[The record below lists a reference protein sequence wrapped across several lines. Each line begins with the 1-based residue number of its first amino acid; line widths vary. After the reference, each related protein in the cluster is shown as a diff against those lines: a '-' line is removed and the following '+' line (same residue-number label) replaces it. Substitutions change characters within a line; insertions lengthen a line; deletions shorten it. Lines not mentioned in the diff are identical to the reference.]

1 MAKKSIS
8 ELLKQRIKE
17 EKINRNTQD
26 QTANLS
32 REQFK
37 QTRVA
42 LYPDVQPVRKSN
54 TNNTRYTRDTTAPTY
69 SVRDDMRDDG
79 DSLVNKYATK
89 TDYKGDKNPYYTAV
103 NAPKQTYNSYG
114 PLGADITAA
123 KQRSENKK
131 YLDLTQTEA
140 RQYNYLFGKY
150 GRKAAEDYINN
161 APLRKAQRDAD
172 FETDVDKM
180 MGSETRD
187 NYTKLQT
194 TARNDINNPYVK
206 ATRLADNYFSKPN
219 TSKTEMDE
227 QVKNWMTYTTMTDD
241 EKNRYNYLYA
251 KQGRKAAEK
260 YHKSIVNKIELRNAE
275 DFYKNAHKGSVFDNP
290 VMNTA
295 GQIYGGIEGGIA
307 DSTIGVANW
316 LTGNKNPRRKS
327 YAELA
332 AQVKRSD
339 PENTKAENLAYD
351 IGGGIGN
358 MLPSIALTQGASGLG
373 LGAELAGK
381 AGQVAF
387 GLQAGGRGYNEA
399 IEQGYNSDQA
409 NKFALQQSI
418 DEYVTGRL
426 LNGVNAYG
434 GGHLRKWLGN
444 TRIAQAAADGVK
456 GFVSSP
462 YHKEMVG
469 KAMQVLGDM
478 GSEAAQEF
486 LQNYTEKVSRNLILN
501 ENNKITLADPEAW
514 YSALVGGLTAG
525 VMNVPG
531 YVLNRRTTNN
541 MGNITPGELADMTS
555 KLPAERQGFLTDEGY
570 EAANKARVLSDEV
583 GVRANKGLMNSQ
595 YRKGLA
601 MQYLTEATADL
612 NDDYIP
618 PAMPDVQANKQAK
631 TTPINPLNTMQVQ
644 NANVENTN
652 INDQIER
659 LARSQGIRVS
669 SIQERAK
676 QFGQDTAKTYIQNF
690 DRQGTVP
697 VFAYDEGFKAAY
709 NAGRYGG
716 KLTNIDTPSYHML
729 NIQQQEAAYEAG
741 VKDRAFSLKENEYV
755 QGTEKQGGLTE
766 TSRPE
771 LEHLNK
777 FLNKTGELTGLNFK
791 VVDRLPYDANGMYN
805 RKSGT
810 VSISLNAENI
820 NAAVAHEVSHF
831 IKDYSPEHYAKFQ
844 DMAVNALAK
853 NKNTSFE
860 ELVAEY
866 AARYAKTGTA
876 TTREAIIDEITNDST
891 AHFLNDE
898 KFINEFIKEDKTLPT
913 KIIDFF
919 NDVIEA
925 INGLISKVTNNKAAN
940 ALRENKKAYEKAREM
955 WLTGLD
961 RAGIDYKAGKEVVN
975 SGEKLFSIK
984 TDSNGEQV
992 AVINTKTFSKN
1003 TKDLKASIA
1012 QLIKQHIGDYY
1023 TIIKNGSKIYI
1034 GNDFPGEYTYSKT
1047 AQNLRKS
1054 NMAIKGNIAHNMEDM
1069 IKIATNETWEANKK
1083 AKHAVDAK
1091 NGWYR
1096 YDSKVALPVLD
1107 GQKNI
1112 VSYQIYDV
1120 ELLVRHDN
1128 NGKKYLY
1135 DVMNIKKSTAT
1146 LLPPAKQ
1153 VSNKNAAM
1161 LSNESITQAG
1171 QGVNDNFLS
1180 LKLNSNIN
1188 TKKLLSQNEKLRNAN
1203 AELKRQLKLTKN
1215 YVPNMDTISQISDSL
1230 LQSTDSTY
1238 SKEDLNK
1245 NLEKI
1250 YKYIGTHKGDF
1261 TGEVVEIAAS
1271 LSKDILNE
1279 SSEQSEVT
1287 DSEAFE
1293 MAQDIFAEYLTAR
1306 ANNSTFADKKK
1317 AELIKAKNIYAAKIK
1332 AVKESLK
1339 GKYTERIN
1347 KIKAKNLEQKEAAKE
1362 RQAVKKTGDM
1372 LLKQARM
1379 LAKMKGLQQFEE
1391 AKQALIGDLDLKSKN
1406 MTAKTRLNLTN
1417 LMGQVSDLKA
1427 NDPDFITSKG
1437 IEEKLARLN
1446 KKQIGDFSRAE
1457 MLELTQA
1464 IVELRHLQKTI
1475 NKTIG
1480 EGKQRAIAELGTGLI
1495 KQMKAVKG
1503 VKVGTIGA
1511 AINNFATSML
1521 DTKRAFNKLSGYQ
1534 DDSILKQLG
1543 DELNK
1548 GQLKESTFKMKAT
1561 QMFNEVVKDKD
1572 FVNSL
1577 KKQNIT
1583 IIDDSEKKTTISK
1596 AMRIA
1601 LYLHSLNQ
1609 DNLRHI
1615 ANGGVIVPNERLYK
1629 KGMYAE
1635 AYGQGATKIS
1645 LTPTQIKSITDSMT
1659 EQEKEFAK
1667 VAYKFFNETTKE
1679 AINETSTQ
1687 LDGYEKAIVD
1697 DYFPIKTDRNFNRI
1711 DVSGL
1716 IKNGTIEGMGMLKER
1731 VEAKNPVL
1739 LEDVTDVIM
1748 RQINNTAKYNG
1759 LAIPVRNFNKVYNF
1773 TSKGYESSVKKA
1785 ISDVWGFNAN
1795 RYIEKILSDIQ
1806 GGGKTQFS
1814 TIGKIRGKFASA
1826 TLGLNIGVAMKQAAS
1841 YPTAAARLGW
1851 APLAKALL
1859 KGGKNGHIL
1868 SGADVK
1874 LINKYTPLY
1883 WLRSQGNV
1891 NPEFGYIS
1899 QQSPTFNHGGIAEK
1913 AAGFFNWIQKA
1924 DLATVGRLWYAS
1936 EYYVNDKYQ
1945 NLKKGTEEYY
1955 KQVAEVF
1962 NEVVEETQPNYSTM
1976 QRPDILRSDSE
1987 LVRSLTMFMT
1997 QRLQNFGIL
2006 EDSYNELLAKKKQYK
2021 AEQNKENMEKLR
2033 QVQQRFRN
2041 AATSQVISSATISAM
2056 TILANLL
2063 LYRVKDYRDE
2073 NGDIAQ
2079 QKLIEQFTSGFLSS
2093 VLGNVVGGSEAFNA
2107 FEAIRTG
2114 NRPYDINVPAVQ
2126 AVNDL
2131 YSDSIKFGKELQKAF
2146 TGDTPL
2152 KEKAARLKASAIA
2165 LADSLSMVSGVP
2177 VRNTRKMIDGLIKH
2191 TQDIQSNEFGSFMR
2205 GNDLKPEMFYNRAF
2219 NRIYVE
2225 GDYNEFIKDY
2235 NRAVIREKNKE
2246 KVDREIKKRLQDT
2259 EEVHAIAQ
2267 SIIDGDTNKAKE
2279 IRESLESKGFRAKLA
2294 PLLTNAIKAEVEK
2307 IQSKVEKSEE
2317 SVEKKKEI
2325 SEDYDI
2331 SKTDNDLTEL
2341 KDEKLANWISKG
2353 GDTETYL
2360 LFKLKTKNVKAD
2372 TDENG
2377 KAIAGSKKKK
2387 IEEIINNMEISEDMK
2402 DLLYE
2407 EMNYK
2412 KKEPTEATKQEQV
2425 KNVDSLQSKID
2436 KLPPSDKKQYD
2447 KYISL
2452 GGTPELFIKHDPVI
2466 NEMRSDRDSNGK
2478 EIKAKKKKVI
2488 EYIDGLPISYEE
2500 KDKLY
2505 LTYYSNKTMPDWTR

>member
-17 EKINRNTQD
+17 EKINKNTQD

-42 LYPDVQPVRKSN
+42 MYPDVQPVRKNN

-79 DSLVNKYATK
+79 DNLVDKYATK

-103 NAPKQTYNSYG
+103 NAPKQTYHSYG
-114 PLGADITAA
+114 PLGADIAAA

-131 YLDLTQTEA
+131 YLALTQAEA

-172 FETDVDKM
+172 FESDVDKM

-194 TARNDINNPYVK
+194 SARNDINNPYVK
-206 ATRLADNYFSKPN
+206 ATRLADNYFSKSN
-219 TSKTEMDE
+219 ISKTEMDE

-275 DFYKNAHKGSVFDNP
+275 DFYKNAHKGSAFDNP

-307 DSTIGVANW
+307 DSTVGVANW

-444 TRIAQAAADGVK
+444 TKIAQAAADGVK

-525 VMNVPG
+525 VMNAPG

-541 MGNITPGELADMTS
+541 MGNVTPGELANMTS
-555 KLPAERQGFLTDEGY
+555 KLPTERQGFLTDEGY
-570 EAANKARVLSDEV
+570 EAANKVKALSNEI

-601 MQYLTEATADL
+601 MQYLTEATANL
-612 NDDYIP
+612 NDDYMP
-618 PAMPDVQANKQAK
+618 SVMPDVQANKQAE
-631 TTPINPLNTMQVQ
+631 TTPTSPLNTMQVQ
-644 NANVENTN
+644 NENAKNTN

-690 DRQGTVP
+690 DRQGAVP

-716 KLTNIDTPSYHML
+716 KLINIDTPSYHML

-741 VKDRAFSLKENEYV
+741 VKDRAFSLKGNEYV
-755 QGTEKQGGLTE
+755 QGIEKQGGLTE
-766 TSRPE
+766 TTRPE

-777 FLNKTGELTGLNFK
+777 FLNKTGELTGLNFR
-791 VVDRLPYDANGMYN
+791 VVDKLPYDANGMYN

-831 IKDYSPEHYAKFQ
+831 MKDYSPEHYAKFQ

-860 ELVAEY
+860 GLIAEY

-925 INGLISKVTNNKAAN
+925 INGLINKVTNNKAAN

-975 SGEKLFSIK
+975 SGEKALIQNVN
-984 TDSNGEQV
+984 TD
-992 AVINTKTFSKN
+992 
-1003 TKDLKASIA
+1003 
-1012 QLIKQHIGDYY
+1012 
-1023 TIIKNGSKIYI
+1023 
-1034 GNDFPGEYTYSKT
+1034 
-1047 AQNLRKS
+1047 
-1054 NMAIKGNIAHNMEDM
+1054 
-1069 IKIATNETWEANKK
+1069 
-1083 AKHAVDAK
+1083 
-1091 NGWYR
+1091 
-1096 YDSKVALPVLD
+1096 LP
-1107 GQKNI
+1107 
-1112 VSYQIYDV
+1112 
-1120 ELLVRHDN
+1120 
-1128 NGKKYLY
+1128 
-1135 DVMNIKKSTAT
+1135 
-1146 LLPPAKQ
+1146 
-1153 VSNKNAAM
+1153 
-1161 LSNESITQAG
+1161 
-1171 QGVNDNFLS
+1171 S

-1188 TKKLLSQNEKLRNAN
+1188 NKKLLSQNEKLRNAN
-1203 AELKRQLKLTKN
+1203 TELKRQLRLTKD
-1215 YVPNMDTISQISDSL
+1215 YVPSVDTISKISESL

-1279 SSEQSEVT
+1279 SSEQSEAT

-1306 ANNSTFADKKK
+1306 ANDSTFADKKK
-1317 AELIKAKNIYAAKIK
+1317 AELIRTKNIYAAKIK
-1332 AVKESLK
+1332 EVKKSLK

-1347 KIKAKNLEQKEAAKE
+1347 KIRAKNLEQKEAAKE

-1561 QMFNEVVKDKD
+1561 QMFNDVVKNKD

-1577 KKQNIT
+1577 KKQDIT

-1601 LYLHSLNQ
+1601 LYLHSLNE

-1615 ANGGVIVPNERLYK
+1615 ANGGVIIPNERLYK

-1697 DYFPIKTDRNFNRI
+1697 NYFPIKTDRNFNRI

-1716 IKNGTIEGMGMLKER
+1716 IQNGTIEGMGMLKER

-1748 RQINNTAKYNG
+1748 RQINNTAKYSG

-1814 TIGKIRGKFASA
+1814 TIGKIRGKFAGA

-1851 APLAKALL
+1851 TPLAKALL

-1868 SGADVK
+1868 SGADVD

-1913 AAGFFNWIQKA
+1913 AASFFNWIQKA

-1936 EYYVNDKYQ
+1936 EYYVNEKYQ

-2021 AEQNKENMEKLR
+2021 AEQNKENMEKLK
-2033 QVQQRFRN
+2033 QAQQRFRN

-2152 KEKAARLKASAIA
+2152 KEKAARLKTSAIA

-2191 TQDIQSNEFGSFMR
+2191 TQDIQNNEFGSFMR

-2225 GDYNEFIKDY
+2225 GDYSEFIKDY
-2235 NRAVIREKNKE
+2235 NRAVIKEKDKE

-2267 SIIDGDTNKAKE
+2267 AIVDDDPGKAKE
-2279 IRESLESKGFRAKLA
+2279 IRKALENKGFRAKLS

-2307 IQSKVEKSEE
+2307 IQSEVEKNKE
-2317 SVEKKKEI
+2317 SGEKKKEI

-2331 SKTDNDLTEL
+2331 SRTDDDLTEL
-2341 KDEKLANWISKG
+2341 KDDKLANWISKG

-2360 LFKLKTKNVKAD
+2360 LFKLKTKNIKAD
-2372 TDENG
+2372 IDENG
-2377 KAIAGSKKKK
+2377 KSIAGSKKKK
-2387 IEEIINNMEISEDMK
+2387 VEEIINNMEISEDMK
-2402 DLLYE
+2402 DLIYE

-2412 KKEPTEATKQEQV
+2412 KKEPTEETEQEPV
-2425 KNVDSLQSKID
+2425 KNVDTLQSKIN

-2447 KYISL
+2447 KYMSL
-2452 GGTPELFIKHDPVI
+2452 GGKPELFIEYDPVI

-2478 EIKAKKKKVI
+2478 EVKAKKKKVI
-2488 EYIDGLPISYEE
+2488 EYIDRLPISYEE